1 MDPPDACYSYGYES
15 RGLRNYRYEPPA
27 CLYARG
33 DRDAPLYGCFPG
45 QDGRD
50 ALPPAAPP
58 LQLSGLEQQHPCEH
72 VVGKGREERD
82 RAAPEPFPWMRNT
95 RAQPQVPPAPGAP
108 FQEDLEESRRSRTA
122 YSRRQLLEL
131 EKEFH
136 FNRYISRPRR
146 YELAATLNLTERHV
160 KIWFQNR
167 RMKWKKEETRRMKD
181 SGAEQE
187 QQEQQQLEEQEPSA
201 RKQGG
206 GEMTAPR

>member
-1 MDPPDACYSYGYES
+1 MRCEQCARRARARSV
-15 RGLRNYRYEPPA
+15 RLTVGL
-27 CLYARG
+27 
-33 DRDAPLYGCFPG
+33 
-45 QDGRD
+45 
-50 ALPPAAPP
+50 
-58 LQLSGLEQQHPCEH
+58 HPT
-72 VVGKGREERD
+72 
-82 RAAPEPFPWMRNT
+82 A
-95 RAQPQVPPAPGAP
+95 GAP